1 MMKRKQTLFP
11 LRFGRGTQKVSL
23 YAPTTALPYYRLA
36 YRMGGKRLQR
46 TFKSFEKAKQE
57 AAAIA
62 GKLASGE
69 VTVAEVTA
77 SEVVQL
83 RSAQEQLSSVRVRLD
98 TAANQYAN
106 AIGKLGKVKLDE
118 AVEFY
123 LRHHNKQTEEINVV
137 QLVERWAQR
146 FAREAVKEAHQNRLL
161 EHWAKSDWTP
171 RLEAM
176 KEQAEQE
183 EMNREMELRR
193 GFWTG

>member
-46 TFKSFEKAKQE
+46 TFKSFEKAKKE

-83 RSAQEQLSSVRVRLD
+83 RAAQEEAD
-98 TAANQYAN
+98 AA
-106 AIGKLGKVKLDE
+106 
-118 AVEFY
+118 
-123 LRHHNKQTEEINVV
+123 
-137 QLVERWAQR
+137 ERDR
-146 FAREAVKEAHQNRLL
+146 
-161 EHWAKSDWTP
+161 
-171 RLEAM
+171 
-176 KEQAEQE
+176 
-183 EMNREMELRR
+183 RR
-193 GFWTG
+193 GLWCG

>member
-1 MMKRKQTLFP
+1 MMKRNQTLFP
-11 LRFGRGTQKVSL
+11 LRYGRGTQKVTL

-46 TFKSFEKAKQE
+46 TFRSFEKAKEE

-98 TAANQYAN
+98 TAAIQYAN
-106 AIGKLGKVKLDE
+106 AVGKLGKVSWMKPLS
-118 AVEFY
+118 F
-123 LRHHNKQTEEINVV
+123 I
-137 QLVERWAQR
+137 
-146 FAREAVKEAHQNRLL
+146 FAITNSRPRRLT
-161 EHWAKSDWTP
+161 WFSWW
-171 RLEAM
+171 
-176 KEQAEQE
+176 
-183 EMNREMELRR
+183 N
-193 GFWTG
+193 GF